1 MGEIVWS
8 IVYGTVMILAALLL
22 LGSERESGLWYSEHA
37 KFWCNQKM
45 PCWRRL
51 VPHICEDPGILQ
63 FFVPFYINQ
72 YFILASF
79 QFIINNVW
87 QIHEVLQRATFDSNS
102 QVGVIFHVMQAVESP
117 PTYFRTNKLTN
128 AFQEIID
135 AYGLVPL
142 LSNRIVPRA
151 WKTLII

>member
-1 MGEIVWS
+1 MLNFDVTKKCLVGEGWCPTFAKTQ
-8 IVYGTVMILAALLL
+8 VYYNVVTLLHTRL
-22 LGSERESGLWYSEHA
+22 SFRC
-37 KFWCNQKM
+37 KCNSSTTY
-45 PCWRRL
+45 
-51 VPHICEDPGILQ
+51 V
-63 FFVPFYINQ
+63 
-72 YFILASF
+72 
-79 QFIINNVW
+79 

-142 LSNRIVPRA
+142 LTITSSLRCKFLFLCFPHHTYMI
-151 WKTLII
+151 LE